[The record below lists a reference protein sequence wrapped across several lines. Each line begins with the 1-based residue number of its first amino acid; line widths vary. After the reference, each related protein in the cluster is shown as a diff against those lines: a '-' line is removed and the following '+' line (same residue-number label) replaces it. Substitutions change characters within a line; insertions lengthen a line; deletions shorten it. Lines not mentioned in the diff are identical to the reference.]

1 MGTKRIIGLNATTDF
16 ESDDN
21 IVVDSTTAG
30 TRKMAQS
37 VLKSKMRDFTL
48 GDIHNLSTTITAF
61 RTGDVIPVDGPS
73 GDSSDA
79 SNKVG
84 KLSADTMSRLDAVV
98 GNTPM
103 LDGKHVYNP
112 NTCTPGTITC
122 GDCFRDEYCEKARL
136 SKKAAYE
143 DRQRLAARP
152 TIVKLTNP
160 ECDPAGGYFHY
171 FKLDKDGKTML
182 NDNELESWMVDA
194 AISEKTYDALGGK

>member
-1 MGTKRIIGLNATTDF
+1 MEIMIDGQLVTCTPEEYMELKRLGAFGYKSVEKGTGSFRDWLKRGTMD
-16 ESDDN
+16 
-21 IVVDSTTAG
+21 VVAVYG
-30 TRKMAQS
+30 CNMPEP
-37 VLKSKMRDFTL
+37 FTS
-48 GDIHNLSTTITAF
+48 N
-61 RTGDVIPVDGPS
+61 
-73 GDSSDA
+73 GDSSGA

-84 KLSADTMSRLDAVV
+84 KWLSADTMSRLNAVV

-112 NTCTPGTITC
+112 DTCTPGTETFGRC
-122 GDCFRDEYCEKARL
+122 QRDEYCEKARRA
-136 SKKAAYE
+136 KKAAYE

-171 FKLDKDGKTML
+171 FRLDADGKTML
-182 NDNELESWMVDA
+182 NDNELEPWMVDA